1 MSIEKII
8 NHFLFEPSIVI
19 GNISFVIGLV
29 IACLPFEKKKLH
41 ALIHLPL
48 LILLSFLLTFLF
60 ALIPFRMTLDFFLK
74 YLVLGLAYVIY
85 LFFVEHGSIRSLF
98 TVFFYLYGMM
108 FLLGE
113 LGGSIPLLVRD
124 LDYGK
129 EIDSIT
135 RNLITAM
142 QIPYAY
148 FLNRHSF
155 SKLKDVPLPSFVF
168 SSLLCLSEIC
178 VTFFSTYYLRVNT
191 FILSLFL
198 FIVFFFLA
206 LMNIVSY
213 YMMYHI
219 VKTNQDMI
227 RLQAKNFE
235 LEKTQELLMVSDQNL
250 EKLRELKHD
259 SKNQYAY
266 MKMLLSEKRYDE
278 LDSFFE
284 EYGDGILEPI
294 SFISSSNPI
303 ISSVLNMEYSKARA
317 LGVGFDCKLAV
328 PASVPIRST
337 DLSSLLCNLL
347 DNAIKGTKESG
358 ENRPVII
365 RMREYQRF
373 LYLEVR
379 NPVFSTLTLKEL
391 ESIKTTKKDEKFHGF
406 GRKIIASIV
415 KKYNGTIE
423 GSLNDHIYS
432 VKIMLSYP
440 NTEDKEEKHADCIA
454 R

>member
-1 MSIEKII
+1 MSIETII
-8 NHFLFEPSIVI
+8 RHFLFEPSIVI
-19 GNISFVIGLV
+19 GNVSYVIGLV
-29 IACLPFEKKKLH
+29 IACLPFQKKKLH
-41 ALIHLPL
+41 ALIQLPVL
-48 LILLSFLLTFLF
+48 VLLSFLLTFLF

-74 YLVLGLAYVIY
+74 YLVLGLFYVLY
-85 LFFVEHGSIRSLF
+85 LYFIGHGSIRSLF

-113 LGGSIPLLVRD
+113 LGGSLPLLVRD
-124 LDYGK
+124 LAYGK
-129 EIDSIT
+129 EIDSVI

-142 QIPYAY
+142 QIPYSY

-155 SKLKDVPLPSFVF
+155 SKLKDLPLPSFVF

-178 VTFFSTYYLRVNT
+178 IIFFSTYYIRVNAFT
-191 FILSLFL
+191 LSLFL

-213 YMMYHI
+213 YMMFHI
-219 VKTNQDMI
+219 VKANQDMI

-235 LEKTQELLMVSDQNL
+235 LEKTQELLMISDRNL

-294 SFISSSNPI
+294 SFISSSNAI
-303 ISSVLNMEYSKARA
+303 VSSVLNMEYSKAKA
-317 LGVGFDCKLAV
+317 LGVGFDCKLAI
-328 PASVPIRST
+328 PSSLPILST

-347 DNAIKGTKESG
+347 DNSIQGTKESG
-358 ENRPVII
+358 EKRPVMI

-373 LYLEVR
+373 LYLEVN
-379 NPVFSTLTLKEL
+379 NPVLPSLTLKQIEG
-391 ESIKTTKKDEKFHGF
+391 IRTTKKDEEFHGF

-423 GSLNDHIYS
+423 TSLKDHIYS
-432 VKIMLSYP
+432 IKIMLSYP
-440 NTEDKEEKHADCIA
+440 NTEDKED
-454 R
+454 